1 MSPFDIRFFL
11 IRPVWILHLSILG
24 LCVVFFFFFG
34 NSQVISLQSKEVVV
48 YCVCL
53 CVFQAAEEGGE
64 TVACYSVCVS
74 LVEGEETANSRWS
87 VQRKLTE
94 FQMLHRK
101 LTEVTRHQSCTHG
114 STAAA
119 LLFKC
124 LMSPAQ

>member
-1 MSPFDIRFFL
+1 MDTTSVHFG
-11 IRPVWILHLSILG
+11 V
-24 LCVVFFFFFG
+24 VVFFFFFG

>member
-24 LCVVFFFFFG
+24 LWVFFG

-101 LTEVTRHQSCTHG
+101 LTEVQGTNPAHMDQQLLPCCL
-114 STAAA
+114 TA
-119 LLFKC
+119 
-124 LMSPAQ
+124 